1 MIRSRKAGIDDIAL
15 IRDLAE
21 KSFLPTYKEILSAD
35 QLDWMFDWMYS
46 ADSLRRQI
54 EDGHV
59 FFIAYDGDRPCGYVS
74 VERQGE
80 ALFHLQKIYVLPDFQ
95 GKHVGRYLVRLVFD
109 YVKSLYSGECT
120 VELNVNQNN
129 KAKFFYERMG
139 FSVARSGDFSIGNGY
154 YMNDYI
160 MAIELS

>member
-120 VELNVNQNN
+120 VELNVNRNN

>member
-120 VELNVNQNN
+120 VELNVNRNN

-139 FSVARSGDFSIGNGY
+139 FSVARSGDFPIGNGY

-160 MAIELS
+160 MTIKLS

>member
-46 ADSLRRQI
+46 ADSLRQQI

-59 FFIAYDGDRPCGYVS
+59 FFIAYDGDRSCGYVS

-95 GKHVGRYLVRLVFD
+95 GETVGAVSRAVGIRLCKV
-109 YVKSLYSGECT
+109 SLFRRVYGRIKCEP
-120 VELNVNQNN
+120 E
-129 KAKFFYERMG
+129 
-139 FSVARSGDFSIGNGY
+139 
-154 YMNDYI
+154 
-160 MAIELS
+160 

>member
-95 GKHVGRYLVRLVFD
+95 GKHVWRYLVRLVFD

-120 VELNVNQNN
+120 VELNVNRNN

>member
-46 ADSLRRQI
+46 ADSLRQQI

-59 FFIAYDGDRPCGYVS
+59 FFIADGDRPCGYVS
-74 VERQGE
+74 VERRE
-80 ALFHLQKIYVLPDFQ
+80 RLCFFRKIWLPVFRGNMWGQ
-95 GKHVGRYLVRLVFD
+95 YLLRWYDL
-109 YVKSLYSGECT
+109 
-120 VELNVNQNN
+120 
-129 KAKFFYERMG
+129 
-139 FSVARSGDFSIGNGY
+139 
-154 YMNDYI
+154 
-160 MAIELS
+160 

>member
-46 ADSLRRQI
+46 ADSLRQQI

-95 GKHVGRYLVRLVFD
+95 GKHVGQYLVRLVFD

-120 VELNVNQNN
+120 VELNVNRNN

-139 FSVARSGDFSIGNGY
+139 FSVARSGDFPIGNGY

-160 MAIELS
+160 MAIKLF

>member
-46 ADSLRRQI
+46 ADSLRQQI

-95 GKHVGRYLVRLVFD
+95 GKHVGQYLVRLVFD

-120 VELNVNQNN
+120 VELNVNRNN

-139 FSVARSGDFSIGNGY
+139 FSVARSGDFPIGNGY

>member
-46 ADSLRRQI
+46 ADSLRQQI

-95 GKHVGRYLVRLVFD
+95 GKHVGQYLVRLVFD
-109 YVKSLYSGECT
+109 YVKSLYSRECT
-120 VELNVNQNN
+120 VELNVNRNN

-139 FSVARSGDFSIGNGY
+139 FSVARSGDFPIGNGY

-160 MAIELS
+160 MAIKLF